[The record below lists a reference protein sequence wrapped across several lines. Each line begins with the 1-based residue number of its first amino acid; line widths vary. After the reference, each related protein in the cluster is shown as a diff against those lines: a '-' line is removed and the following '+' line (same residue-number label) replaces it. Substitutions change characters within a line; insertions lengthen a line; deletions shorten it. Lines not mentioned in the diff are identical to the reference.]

1 MPVCFICKKRLS
13 FLIDIWNHFK
23 IIHRLDTTS
32 NIKCNEVG
40 CIRSFSSISD
50 YRRHWNLLHANQE
63 VPLMDKHSNDILIF
77 YNLTNK
83 VNNFDD
89 QSNTD
94 LIGNGSSN
102 NSSYNVIDLM
112 NQMKTVESSDISR
125 NNLNLVNI
133 EVVTNTAPL
142 RTQE

>member
-1 MPVCFICKKRLS
+1 
-13 FLIDIWNHFK
+13 
-23 IIHRLDTTS
+23 
-32 NIKCNEVG
+32 
-40 CIRSFSSISD
+40 
-50 YRRHWNLLHANQE
+50 
-63 VPLMDKHSNDILIF
+63 MDKHSNDILIF